1 MQRTRSLIRCVRWPA
16 SPRVM
21 FRKKESIDMIRGEF
35 IRGDGLVLPNNI
47 TSYGAE
53 LLLAAALQGV
63 ATTLNM
69 CLGKCNPKVDL
80 DLNELNEPTIGT
92 GGYARQSLSQDDIDW
107 LTSGEL
113 NGERFIETRAV
124 IVLPTGADRR
134 RGGSGKSVTV
144 RVDLGGGRLIK
155 KKHN

>member
-1 MQRTRSLIRCVRWPA
+1 MIVYCESNVKTSRCIVFLMIRPPPRSTLTDTLFPNTTFFRSSMQRTRSLIRCVSWPA

-63 ATTLNM
+63 ATTLHM
-69 CLGKCNPKVDL
+69 CLGKCNPK
-80 DLNELNEPTIGT
+80 EIG
-92 GGYARQSLSQDDIDW
+92 
-107 LTSGEL
+107 
-113 NGERFIETRAV
+113 RAHV
-124 IVLPTGADRR
+124 
-134 RGGSGKSVTV
+134 
-144 RVDLGGGRLIK
+144 
-155 KKHN
+155 

>member
-63 ATTLNM
+63 ATTLHM

-80 DLNELNEPTIGT
+80 DQIGRASCRE
-92 GGYARQSLSQDDIDW
+92 GVCQYVSISGVAVSLQ
-107 LTSGEL
+107 
-113 NGERFIETRAV
+113 
-124 IVLPTGADRR
+124 
-134 RGGSGKSVTV
+134 
-144 RVDLGGGRLIK
+144 K
-155 KKHN
+155 KRKTKKN